1 MKSFV
6 AGRPRG
12 RRGEGDCLVLQVGD
26 EVALEPAQ
34 QTLLLVAGERRVL
47 PALFP
52 APDGVRRERAGL
64 RDAVKVRGAG
74 DEGVRRQRE
83 QQQTR
88 RRARPH
94 NLQTR
99 TAQIVAQTL

>member
-1 MKSFV
+1 M
-6 AGRPRG
+6 
-12 RRGEGDCLVLQVGD
+12 LQVGD

-34 QTLLLVAGERRVL
+34 KTLLLVAGQRRVL
-47 PALFP
+47 TALFP
-52 APDGVRRERAGL
+52 APDGVRRERAGP

-94 NLQTR
+94 NFQPR
-99 TAQIVAQTL
+99 TVYVVAQTL